1 MVNIAKLIYH
11 ICLCETKDA
20 NLAVICV
27 SLRMF
32 VRKVTVTCFVAL
44 LLLVLLDSNML
55 PATGTMI
62 ANLMNYLADDQQ
74 YLISCNYA
82 NLWTLT

>member
-1 MVNIAKLIYH
+1 
-11 ICLCETKDA
+11 
-20 NLAVICV
+20 
-27 SLRMF
+27 MF

-62 ANLMNYLADDQQ
+62 ASLMYYLADDQQ

-82 NLWTLT
+82 NH